1 MSAIGSSAERIDR
14 RAALRRGAM
23 FLAGVFAVPAIGAI
37 EACAPAEPRT
47 IAYGRDQCAFCRMVV
62 SEPRFAAAL
71 VSAKGRTFVFDSIE
85 CLAGFCLQD
94 ERTPAGAPA
103 RSLWVADSER
113 PGTLIRVER
122 ARFLRE
128 EGPSSPMGKGL
139 LAFSSAA
146 GARGGDASAT
156 AVSWIEVLALMEREG
171 LRPGAVSR
179 SSSPA
184 RQEARATRG

>member
-1 MSAIGSSAERIDR
+1 MSWDAATEARIDR

-23 FLAGVFAVPAIGAI
+23 LLAGVFAVPALGAL
-37 EACAPAEPRT
+37 EACAPDGPRA

-85 CLAGFCLQD
+85 CLAGYCLQS
-94 ERTPAGAPA
+94 EATFGADPA
-103 RSLWVADSER
+103 RSLWVTDSER
-113 PGTLIRVER
+113 PGTLIRAER

-139 LAFSSAA
+139 LAVSSPVDL
-146 GARGGDASAT
+146 RGTSGAT
-156 AVSWIEVLALMEREG
+156 AVSWTEVLALMEREG
-171 LRPGAVSR
+171 LQPGAVSR
-179 SSSPA
+179 SPSGGG
-184 RQEARATRG
+184 RRGRASNG